1 MSKVTESR
9 TEKFYALRV
18 IYEERQMWLC
28 ESEGCNYYT
37 DNILNGDLIRVYP
50 HESDRPD
57 KAFSF
62 DTWDI
67 DEEVQYIPIEIRTE
81 ITIGSKDD

>member
-1 MSKVTESR
+1 MPKVTETR

-28 ESEGCNYYT
+28 ENEGINYYT
-37 DNILNGDLIRVYP
+37 DNRLNGDLIRIYFQKKDP
-50 HESDRPD
+50 AD

-62 DTWDI
+62 DKWDM
-67 DEEVQYIPIEIRTE
+67 DEEVQYIPIEIRSE
-81 ITIGSKDD
+81 ITIGSTAD

>member
-1 MSKVTESR
+1 MPKVTETR

-28 ESEGCNYYT
+28 ENEGFNYYT

-50 HESDRPD
+50 RENDPAD

-62 DTWDI
+62 DKWDMG
-67 DEEVQYIPIEIRTE
+67 EEVQYIPIEIRSE
-81 ITIGSKDD
+81 ITIGSTAD